1 MIEENNRELFDNEGV
16 TRSRRTIHTP
26 SSFARKHLLYL
37 QETGKLQSLKSH
49 TSEREGLESFLFLV
63 VERGSGTLT
72 YEGREYQLKAGDA
85 ALIDCR
91 NHYSH
96 RAAESEQWELL
107 WAHFDGARAE
117 AIIPVIYK
125 ENGASPVF
133 EFGDNVQDALLIMD
147 ELLRLKENRGLSEE
161 LRADNILGKILIL
174 CLKKTEKS
182 RTDNLSADRVRE
194 YLNGDEAVFSGNGAL
209 KSMMKARFGKDYD
222 EIDAAFKDKYG
233 IDMAAYL
240 ENRKLNKA
248 KELLRFTIRP
258 ISEIA
263 EDLGMSDEESFC
275 RLFSE
280 KEEML
285 PDEYRKKWAQWV
297 KG

>member
-1 MIEENNRELFDNEGV
+1 MIGENNRELFDNEGV

-26 SSFARKHLLYL
+26 SAFARKHLLYL
-37 QETGKLQSLKSH
+37 QETGRLQSLKSH

-72 YEGREYQLKAGDA
+72 YEGKEYALKAGDA

-96 RAAESEQWELL
+96 RASESEQWELL

-117 AIIPVIYK
+117 AVIPVIYK
-125 ENGASPVF
+125 ENGGSPVF

-174 CLKKTEKS
+174 CLKKTEKN
-182 RTDNLSADRVRE
+182 RTDNISADQVRE
-194 YLNGDEAVFSGNGAL
+194 YLNGDEAVYSGNGEL
-209 KSMMKARFGKDYD
+209 KSMMKTRFGKDYD
-222 EIDAAFKDKYG
+222 EIDTAFKDKYG

-248 KELLRFTIRP
+248 KELLRFTIKP
-258 ISEIA
+258 ISEIS
-263 EDLGMSDEESFC
+263 EELGMSDEESFN

>member
-1 MIEENNRELFDNEGV
+1 MTGENTKELFDNEGV
-16 TRSRRTIHTP
+16 TRSRRTMHTP
-26 SSFARKHLLYL
+26 SAFARKHLLYL
-37 QETGKLQSLKSH
+37 QETGRLQSLKSH

-63 VERGSGTLT
+63 VERGSGTLN
-72 YEGREYQLKAGDA
+72 YEGKEYALKAGDA

-96 RAAESEQWELL
+96 RASESEQWELL
-107 WAHFDGARAE
+107 WAHFDGARAK
-117 AIIPVIYK
+117 AVIPLIYK
-125 ENGASPVF
+125 ENGGSPVF

-161 LRADNILGKILIL
+161 LRADNILGRILLL
-174 CLKKTEKS
+174 CLKKTEK
-182 RTDNLSADRVRE
+182 TLKDNVSADQVRE
-194 YLNGDEAVFSGNGAL
+194 YLNGDEAVFSAEGEL
-209 KSMMKARFGKDYD
+209 KDIISKRFGKDYAEVD
-222 EIDAAFKDKYG
+222 LAFKDKYG
-233 IDMAAYL
+233 IDVAAYL

-248 KELLRFTIRP
+248 KELLRFTIKP
-258 ISEIA
+258 ITEIA
-263 EDLGMSDEESFC
+263 EALGMKDEESFNT
-275 RLFSE
+275 LFAA

>member
-1 MIEENNRELFDNEGV
+1 MTGENNRELFDNEGV

-26 SSFARKHLLYL
+26 SAFARKHLLYL
-37 QETGKLQSLKSH
+37 QETGRLQSIKSH

-63 VERGSGTLT
+63 VERGSGTLC
-72 YEGREYQLKAGDA
+72 YEGKEYALKAGDA

-96 RAAESEQWELL
+96 RASESDQWELL

-117 AIIPVIYK
+117 AVIPVIYK
-125 ENGASPVF
+125 ENGQSPVF

-147 ELLRLKENRGLSEE
+147 ELLRLKENRGMSEE
-161 LRADNILGKILIL
+161 LRADNVLGKILLL
-174 CLKKTEKS
+174 CFKKTEKS
-182 RTDNLSADRVRE
+182 MKDNISADQVRE
-194 YLNGDEAVFSGNGAL
+194 YLNGDEAVFSGDGAL
-209 KSMMKARFGKDYD
+209 KEMMKQRFGKEYD
-222 EIDAAFKDKYG
+222 EIDAAFSDKYG
-233 IDMAAYL
+233 IGVEAYL

-248 KELLRFTIRP
+248 KELLRFTIKP

-263 EDLGMSDEESFC
+263 EDIGMSDEESFK
-275 RLFSE
+275 RLFAA
-280 KEEML
+280 KEDML

>member
-117 AIIPVIYK
+117 AVIPVIYK

-147 ELLRLKENRGLSEE
+147 ELLRLKENRGLLEE

>member
-1 MIEENNRELFDNEGV
+1 MTGENNRELFDNEGV

-26 SSFARKHLLYL
+26 SAFARKHLLYL
-37 QETGKLQSLKSH
+37 QETGRLQSLKSH

-63 VERGSGTLT
+63 VERGSGTLN
-72 YEGREYQLKAGDA
+72 YEGKEYALKAGDA

-96 RAAESEQWELL
+96 RASEDEQWELL

-117 AIIPVIYK
+117 AVIPVIYK
-125 ENGASPVF
+125 ENGGSPVF

-161 LRADNILGKILIL
+161 LRADNILGRILLL
-174 CLKKTEKS
+174 CLKKTEKIS
-182 RTDNLSADRVRE
+182 KDSISADQVRE
-194 YLNGDEAVFSGNGAL
+194 YLNGDEAVFSGDGEL
-209 KSMMKARFGKDYD
+209 KSMITARFGKGYD
-222 EIDAAFKDKYG
+222 EIDAAFKEKYG
-233 IDMAAYL
+233 IDAAAYL

-248 KELLRFTIRP
+248 KEMLRFTIRP
-258 ISEIA
+258 IPEIA
-263 EDLGMSDEESFC
+263 KALGMSNEESFNA
-275 RLFSE
+275 LFSE